1 MTTRELYLRV
11 LATCDMK
18 ESDFLLYLG
27 DVVRSLLALYPTA
40 LLCGQGDSEIGPP
53 ATLDAET
60 GLHPYYDGALVA
72 GVIACKTG
80 DSGARASFLS
90 ESEHAFRKLWR
101 AAARR
106 RHARRVGEEG

>member
-11 LATCDMK
+11 LGTCDMK
-18 ESDFLLYLG
+18 ESEFLLFLG

-40 LLCGQGDSEIGPP
+40 LLTQEGDSVIGPP
-53 ATLDAET
+53 ASLDEGT
-60 GLHPYYDGALVA
+60 GLHPFYDGAVVS

-80 DSGARASFLS
+80 DADARASFLS

-101 AAARR
+101 AAVRR
-106 RHARRVGEEG
+106 RKGKRGDGK